1 MATSTEPPPADSVS
15 PAPDA
20 SSRSGKRSSDAGPR
34 TAALI
39 VGVLVGLG
47 IGLGVGMSIGNAAR
61 KRIDRWKPLYY
72 S

>member
-1 MATSTEPPPADSVS
+1 MATGTEPLPADSAS
-15 PAPDA
+15 PDPDA
-20 SSRSGKRSSDAGPR
+20 SSRTSKRSSDAGPR

-61 KRIDRWKPLYY
+61 KRIDRLSPRY
-72 S
+72 